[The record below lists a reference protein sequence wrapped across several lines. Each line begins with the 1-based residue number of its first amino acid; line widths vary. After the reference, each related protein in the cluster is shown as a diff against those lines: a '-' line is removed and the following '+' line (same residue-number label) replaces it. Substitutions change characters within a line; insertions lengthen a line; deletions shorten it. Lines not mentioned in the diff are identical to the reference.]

1 MPLWF
6 RHVVTWISY
15 LKSIEAELILVE
27 IRLKRAQRDGP
38 ETVRI
43 LGHLGA
49 RCPGAWTSFLVP
61 ITTSTELAFGAR
73 SRNVTRPSGRS
84 WVKVSPNVGAGFV
97 SDVRAGVV
105 VCDGVGV

>member
-6 RHVVTWISY
+6 RHVGTWISY

-49 RCPGAWTSFLVP
+49 RGP
-61 ITTSTELAFGAR
+61 R
-73 SRNVTRPSGRS
+73 
-84 WVKVSPNVGAGFV
+84 
-97 SDVRAGVV
+97 
-105 VCDGVGV
+105 